1 MKIIHRSAASI
12 TIELS
17 RANLQA
23 LLAKLDGHPPDTS
36 CVLLRY
42 DASAQCYLRVHAVEN
57 SEHYLHRDRGIMH
70 EDTERAIEDMR
81 TDWNAHAC
89 DLTGGINDT
98 HNPNWCKGCTPDPE
112 VSPGEACSGCGPV
125 YRYDPDADPAPSS
138 SVSMRLP

>member
-1 MKIIHRSAASI
+1 MKIVHKSAASI

-70 EDTERAIEDMR
+70 SDTEQEMA
-81 TDWNAHAC
+81 
-89 DLTGGINDT
+89 
-98 HNPNWCKGCTPDPE
+98 NPGWCKGCTPDPE

-125 YRYDPDADPAPSS
+125 YRYDPDAYPAPLRDNGGS
-138 SVSMRLP
+138 RP